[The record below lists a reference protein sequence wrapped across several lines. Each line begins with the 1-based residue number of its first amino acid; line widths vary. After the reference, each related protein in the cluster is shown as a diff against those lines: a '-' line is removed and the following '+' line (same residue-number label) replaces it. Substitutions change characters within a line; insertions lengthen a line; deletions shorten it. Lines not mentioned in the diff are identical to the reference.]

1 MAVRGASG
9 TLPADE
15 NKRRERQLGV
25 SLRRITAYNIRN
37 TKEGTG
43 ERTVRVLAAENI
55 SKRYGERALLSDVT
69 LQINQGDKIGLVGIN
84 GTGKSTLLRLLAGE
98 EAPDAGSVFRQPGQR
113 VAYLPQNPA
122 FAPEDTV
129 LEHVLRYAGRDVQR
143 ESYRAKTILTKLGVT
158 DFGEKVG
165 RLSGGQKKRLAM
177 AAALVQPSEILILD
191 EPTNHLDYEMAEWL
205 EGQLKSYKGS
215 LVMVT
220 HDRYF
225 LDRVCSCIVEIDRGR
240 LYRYQAN
247 YEGFLQLKSEREESA
262 RASERK
268 RQSLLK
274 RELAWLQRGARA
286 RGTKSRER
294 IQRVEALQNQSGPA
308 REETLAME
316 SLETRLGRKTLEAKA
331 VSKAYGA
338 KTLIED
344 FSYIVLPRDRIGIV
358 GKNGSGKSTLVK
370 LLCGLVPPDSGEV
383 VRGETVKIG
392 YFSQESEELD
402 PQKRVIDIVRGIAED
417 VHTKQGVIT
426 ASQMLERFLF
436 PGELQYR
443 RVESLSG
450 GERRRLLLL
459 CVLMGSP
466 NLLFLDEPT
475 NDLDIQ
481 TLQVLEEYLE
491 NFAGAVI
498 AVSHDRYFL
507 DRVTEKGFALM
518 GDGRVQPFL
527 GGYAAYLEAQRQR
540 QAEVRSQSGRPAE
553 RAAPREKSKTKFS
566 YHEQREY
573 DTIEEEI
580 ETLEQAL
587 GGIKAQMAQAG
598 SDYVALQRLTEEQQ
612 ALETKIEQRM
622 DRWAE
627 LEEMARRM
635 RS

>member
-1 MAVRGASG
+1 M
-9 TLPADE
+9 
-15 NKRRERQLGV
+15 
-25 SLRRITAYNIRN
+25 
-37 TKEGTG
+37 
-43 ERTVRVLAAENI
+43 RVLAAENI
-55 SKRYGERALLSDVT
+55 SKSYGERALLSDVT
-69 LQINQGDKIGLVGIN
+69 LQINQGDKIGLIGVN

-98 EAPDAGSVFRQPGQR
+98 EAPDGGSIFCQPGHR
-113 VAYLPQNPA
+113 AAYLPQNPV

-129 LEHVLRYAGRDVQR
+129 LEHVLRGAGRDVQE
-143 ESYRAKTILTKLGVT
+143 ESYRAKAILTKLGVT
-158 DFGEKVG
+158 DFGETVG
-165 RLSGGQKKRLAM
+165 HLSGGQRKRLAM
-177 AAALVQPSEILILD
+177 AAALVRPSEILILD
-191 EPTNHLDYEMAEWL
+191 EPTNHLDYEMVEWL

-225 LDRVCSCIVEIDRGR
+225 LDRVCNCIAEIDHGK

-247 YEGFLQLKSEREESA
+247 YEGFLQLKSEREEYA

-294 IQRVEALQNQSGPA
+294 IQRIEALQNESGPA
-308 REETLAME
+308 QEETLAME
-316 SLETRLGRKTLEAKA
+316 SLKTRLGKKTLEARHIA
-331 VSKAYGA
+331 KAYGDR
-338 KTLIED
+338 KLIED

-383 VRGETVKIG
+383 IRGETVKIG

-402 PQKRVIDIVRGIAED
+402 PKQRVIDVIRDIAED
-417 VHTKQGVIT
+417 IHTKQGVIT

-443 RVESLSG
+443 RVENLSG

-481 TLQVLEEYLE
+481 TLQVLEEYLA

-518 GDGRVQPFL
+518 GDGHVQPFL
-527 GGYAAYLEAQRQR
+527 GGYSAYLEARR
-540 QAEVRSQSGRPAE
+540 QAEAQSQGNRPAKP
-553 RAAPREKSKTKFS
+553 ATPREKTKTKFS

-573 DTIEEEI
+573 DTIEQEI
-580 ETLEQAL
+580 ETLEL
-587 GGIKAQMAQAG
+587 TLDEIKTQMAQAG

-612 ALETKIEQRM
+612 TLETKIEQKM

-627 LEEMARRM
+627 LEEMAQRM

>member
-1 MAVRGASG
+1 M
-9 TLPADE
+9 
-15 NKRRERQLGV
+15 
-25 SLRRITAYNIRN
+25 
-37 TKEGTG
+37 
-43 ERTVRVLAAENI
+43 RVLAAENI
-55 SKRYGERALLSDVT
+55 SKSYGERALLSDVT
-69 LQINQGDKIGLVGIN
+69 LQINQGDKIGLIGVN

-98 EAPDAGSVFRQPGQR
+98 EAPDSGSIFCQPGHR
-113 VAYLPQNPA
+113 AAYLPQNPV

-129 LEHVLRYAGRDVQR
+129 LEHVLRGAGRDVQE
-143 ESYRAKTILTKLGVT
+143 ESYRAKAILTKLGVT
-158 DFGEKVG
+158 DFGETVG
-165 RLSGGQKKRLAM
+165 HLSGGQRKRLAM
-177 AAALVQPSEILILD
+177 AAALVRPSEILILD
-191 EPTNHLDYEMAEWL
+191 EPTNHLDYEMVEWL

-225 LDRVCSCIVEIDRGR
+225 LDRVCNCIAEIDHGK

-247 YEGFLQLKSEREESA
+247 YEGFLQLKSEREEYA

-294 IQRVEALQNQSGPA
+294 IQRIEALQNESGPA
-308 REETLAME
+308 QEETLAME
-316 SLETRLGRKTLEAKA
+316 SLKTRLGKKTLEARHIA
-331 VSKAYGA
+331 KAYGDR
-338 KTLIED
+338 KLIED

-383 VRGETVKIG
+383 IRGETVKIG

-402 PQKRVIDIVRGIAED
+402 PKQRVIDVIRDIAED
-417 VHTKQGVIT
+417 IHTKQGVIT

-443 RVESLSG
+443 RVENLSG

-518 GDGRVQPFL
+518 GDGHVQPFL
-527 GGYAAYLEAQRQR
+527 GGYSAYLEAWR
-540 QAEVRSQSGRPAE
+540 QAEAQSQGNRPAKP
-553 RAAPREKSKTKFS
+553 ATPREKTKTKFS

-573 DTIEEEI
+573 DTIEQEI
-580 ETLEQAL
+580 ETLEL
-587 GGIKAQMAQAG
+587 TLDEIKTQMAQAG

-612 ALETKIEQRM
+612 TLETKIEQKM

-627 LEEMARRM
+627 LEEMAQRM

>member
-1 MAVRGASG
+1 M
-9 TLPADE
+9 
-15 NKRRERQLGV
+15 
-25 SLRRITAYNIRN
+25 
-37 TKEGTG
+37 
-43 ERTVRVLAAENI
+43 RVLAAENI
-55 SKRYGERALLSDVT
+55 SKRYGERALLSEVT
-69 LQINQGDKIGLVGIN
+69 LQINQGDKIGLVGVN

-98 EAPDAGSVFRQPGQR
+98 EAPDGGSVFCQPGQR
-113 VAYLPQNPA
+113 IAYLPQNPA

-129 LEHVLRYAGRDVQR
+129 LEHVLRYAGRDVQE
-143 ESYRAKTILTKLGVT
+143 ESYRAKAILTKLGVT
-158 DFGEKVG
+158 DFGEKTG
-165 RLSGGQKKRLAM
+165 HLSGGQRKRLAM
-177 AAALVQPSEILILD
+177 AAALVRPSEILILD
-191 EPTNHLDYEMAEWL
+191 EPTNHLDYEMVEWL
-205 EGQLKSYKGS
+205 EGWLKSYKGS

-225 LDRVCSCIVEIDRGR
+225 LDRVCNCIAEIDHGK

-294 IQRVEALQNQSGPA
+294 IQRIEALKNQSGPA
-308 REETLAME
+308 CEETLAVE
-316 SLETRLGRKTLEAKA
+316 SLKSRLGRKTLEARHIA
-331 VSKAYGA
+331 KAYGD
-338 KTLIED
+338 KRLIED

-383 VRGETVKIG
+383 IRGETVKIG

-402 PQKRVIDIVRGIAED
+402 PHKRVIDIVRDIAED

-518 GDGRVQPFL
+518 GDGNIRPFL
-527 GGYAAYLEAQRQR
+527 GGYSAYLEARQQDEAQRQG
-540 QAEVRSQSGRPAE
+540 GRPAKP
-553 RAAPREKSKTKFS
+553 APQREKVKTKFS

-573 DTIEEEI
+573 DTMEQEI
-580 ETLEQAL
+580 EALEQTL
-587 GGIKAQMAQAG
+587 DEIKTQMAQAG

-612 ALETKIEQRM
+612 ALEAKIEQKM

>member
-1 MAVRGASG
+1 M
-9 TLPADE
+9 
-15 NKRRERQLGV
+15 
-25 SLRRITAYNIRN
+25 
-37 TKEGTG
+37 
-43 ERTVRVLAAENI
+43 RVLAAENI
-55 SKRYGERALLSDVT
+55 SKSYGERALLSDVT
-69 LQINQGDKIGLVGIN
+69 LQINQGDKIGLIGVN

-98 EAPDAGSVFRQPGQR
+98 EAPDGGGVFHQPGQR
-113 VAYLPQNPA
+113 IAYLPQNPA

-129 LEHVLRYAGRDVQR
+129 LEYVLRGAGRDVQE
-143 ESYRAKTILTKLGVT
+143 ESYRAKAILTKLGVT
-158 DFGEKVG
+158 DFGETVG
-165 RLSGGQKKRLAM
+165 HLSGGQRKRLAM
-177 AAALVQPSEILILD
+177 AATLVQPSEILILD
-191 EPTNHLDYEMAEWL
+191 EPTNHLDYEMVEWL

-225 LDRVCSCIVEIDRGR
+225 LDRVCNCIAEIDHGK

-274 RELAWLQRGARA
+274 RELDWLQRGARA

-294 IQRVEALQNQSGPA
+294 IQRIEALKNQSGPA
-308 REETLAME
+308 CEETLAVE
-316 SLETRLGRKTLEAKA
+316 SLKSRLGRKTLEARHIA
-331 VSKAYGA
+331 KAYGD
-338 KTLIED
+338 KRLIED

-358 GKNGSGKSTLVK
+358 GRNGSGKSTLVK

-383 VRGETVKIG
+383 IRGETVKLG

-402 PQKRVIDIVRGIAED
+402 AKQRVIDVIRDIAED

-443 RVESLSG
+443 RVENLSG
-450 GERRRLLLL
+450 GEKRRLLLL
-459 CVLMGSP
+459 RVLMGSP

-518 GDGRVQPFL
+518 GDGKVRPFL
-527 GGYAAYLEAQRQR
+527 GGYSAYLEAQ
-540 QAEVRSQSGRPAE
+540 QAEAQRTEARPERPA
-553 RAAPREKSKTKFS
+553 PQREKTKTKFS

-573 DTIEEEI
+573 DTIEHEI
-580 ETLEQAL
+580 ETLEQRL
-587 GGIKAQMAQAG
+587 DEIKTQMAQAG

-612 ALETKIEQRM
+612 ALETKIEQKM

-627 LEEMARRM
+627 LEEMAQRM

>member
-1 MAVRGASG
+1 M
-9 TLPADE
+9 
-15 NKRRERQLGV
+15 
-25 SLRRITAYNIRN
+25 
-37 TKEGTG
+37 
-43 ERTVRVLAAENI
+43 RVLAAENI
-55 SKRYGERALLSDVT
+55 SKSYGERALLSDVT
-69 LQINQGDKIGLVGIN
+69 LQINQGDKIGLIGVN

-98 EAPDAGSVFRQPGQR
+98 EAPDGGSIFCQPGHR
-113 VAYLPQNPA
+113 AAYLPQNPV

-129 LEHVLRYAGRDVQR
+129 LEHVLRGAGRDVQE
-143 ESYRAKTILTKLGVT
+143 ESYRAKAILTKLGVT
-158 DFGEKVG
+158 DFGETVG
-165 RLSGGQKKRLAM
+165 HLSGGQRKRLAM
-177 AAALVQPSEILILD
+177 AAALVRPSEILILD
-191 EPTNHLDYEMAEWL
+191 EPTNHLDYERVEWL

-225 LDRVCSCIVEIDRGR
+225 LDRVCNCIAEIDHGK

-247 YEGFLQLKSEREESA
+247 YEGFLQLKSEREEYA

-294 IQRVEALQNQSGPA
+294 IQRIEALQNESGPA
-308 REETLAME
+308 QEETLAME
-316 SLETRLGRKTLEAKA
+316 SLKTRLGKKTLEARHIA
-331 VSKAYGA
+331 KAYGDR
-338 KTLIED
+338 KLIED

-383 VRGETVKIG
+383 IRGETVKIG

-402 PQKRVIDIVRGIAED
+402 PKQRVIDVIRDIAED
-417 VHTKQGVIT
+417 IHTKQGVIT

-443 RVESLSG
+443 RVENLSG

-518 GDGRVQPFL
+518 GDGHVQPFL
-527 GGYAAYLEAQRQR
+527 GGYSAYLEARR
-540 QAEVRSQSGRPAE
+540 QAEAQSQGNRPAKP
-553 RAAPREKSKTKFS
+553 ATPREKTKTKFS

-573 DTIEEEI
+573 DTIEQEI
-580 ETLEQAL
+580 ETLEL
-587 GGIKAQMAQAG
+587 TLDEIKTQMAQAG

-612 ALETKIEQRM
+612 TLETKIEQKM

-627 LEEMARRM
+627 LEEMAQRM

>member
-1 MAVRGASG
+1 M
-9 TLPADE
+9 
-15 NKRRERQLGV
+15 
-25 SLRRITAYNIRN
+25 
-37 TKEGTG
+37 
-43 ERTVRVLAAENI
+43 RVLAAENI
-55 SKRYGERALLSDVT
+55 SKSYGERALLSDVT
-69 LQINQGDKIGLVGIN
+69 LQINQGDKIGLIGDN

-98 EAPDAGSVFRQPGQR
+98 EAPDSGSIFCQPGHR
-113 VAYLPQNPA
+113 VAYLPQNPV

-129 LEHVLRYAGRDVQR
+129 LEHVLRGAGRDVQE
-143 ESYRAKTILTKLGVT
+143 ESYRAKAILTKLGVT
-158 DFGEKVG
+158 DFGETVG
-165 RLSGGQKKRLAM
+165 HLSGGQRKRLAM
-177 AAALVQPSEILILD
+177 AAALVRPSEILILD
-191 EPTNHLDYEMAEWL
+191 EPTNHLDYEMVEWL

-225 LDRVCSCIVEIDRGR
+225 LDRVCNCIAEIDHGK

-247 YEGFLQLKSEREESA
+247 YEGFLQLKSEREEYA

-294 IQRVEALQNQSGPA
+294 IQRIEALQNESGPA
-308 REETLAME
+308 QEETLAME
-316 SLETRLGRKTLEAKA
+316 SLKTRLGKKTLEARHIA
-331 VSKAYGA
+331 KAYGDR
-338 KTLIED
+338 KLIED

-383 VRGETVKIG
+383 IRGETVKIG

-402 PQKRVIDIVRGIAED
+402 PKQRVIDVIRDIAED
-417 VHTKQGVIT
+417 IHTKQGVIT

-443 RVESLSG
+443 RVENLSG

-518 GDGRVQPFL
+518 GDGHVQPFL
-527 GGYAAYLEAQRQR
+527 GGYSAYLEARR
-540 QAEVRSQSGRPAE
+540 QAEAQSQGNRPAKP
-553 RAAPREKSKTKFS
+553 ATPREKTKTKFS

-573 DTIEEEI
+573 DTIEQEI
-580 ETLEQAL
+580 ETLEL
-587 GGIKAQMAQAG
+587 TLDEIKTQMAQAG

-612 ALETKIEQRM
+612 TLETKIEQKM

-627 LEEMARRM
+627 LEEMAQRM

>member
-1 MAVRGASG
+1 M
-9 TLPADE
+9 
-15 NKRRERQLGV
+15 
-25 SLRRITAYNIRN
+25 
-37 TKEGTG
+37 
-43 ERTVRVLAAENI
+43 RVLAAENI
-55 SKRYGERALLSDVT
+55 SKSYGERALLSDVT
-69 LQINQGDKIGLVGIN
+69 LQINQGDKIGLIGVN

-98 EAPDAGSVFRQPGQR
+98 EAPDSGSIFCQPGHR
-113 VAYLPQNPA
+113 VAYLPQNPV

-129 LEHVLRYAGRDVQR
+129 LEHVLRGAGRDVQE
-143 ESYRAKTILTKLGVT
+143 ESYRAKVILTKLGVT
-158 DFGEKVG
+158 DFGETVG
-165 RLSGGQKKRLAM
+165 HLSGGQRKRLAM
-177 AAALVQPSEILILD
+177 AAALVRPSEILILD
-191 EPTNHLDYEMAEWL
+191 EPTNHLDYEMVEWL

-225 LDRVCSCIVEIDRGR
+225 LDRVCNCIAEIDHGK

-247 YEGFLQLKSEREESA
+247 YEGFLQLKSEREEYA

-294 IQRVEALQNQSGPA
+294 IQRIEALQNESGPA
-308 REETLAME
+308 QEETLAME
-316 SLETRLGRKTLEAKA
+316 SLKTRLGKKTLEARHIA
-331 VSKAYGA
+331 KAYGDR
-338 KTLIED
+338 KLIED

-383 VRGETVKIG
+383 IRGETVKIG

-402 PQKRVIDIVRGIAED
+402 PKQRVIDVIRDIAED
-417 VHTKQGVIT
+417 IHTKQGVIT

-443 RVESLSG
+443 RVENLSG

-518 GDGRVQPFL
+518 GDGHVQPFL
-527 GGYAAYLEAQRQR
+527 GGYSAYLEARR
-540 QAEVRSQSGRPAE
+540 QAEAQSQGNRPAKP
-553 RAAPREKSKTKFS
+553 ATPREKTKTKFS

-573 DTIEEEI
+573 DTIEQEI
-580 ETLEQAL
+580 ETLEL
-587 GGIKAQMAQAG
+587 TLDEIKTQMAQAG

-612 ALETKIEQRM
+612 TLETKIEQKM

-627 LEEMARRM
+627 LEEMAQRM

>member
-1 MAVRGASG
+1 M
-9 TLPADE
+9 
-15 NKRRERQLGV
+15 
-25 SLRRITAYNIRN
+25 
-37 TKEGTG
+37 
-43 ERTVRVLAAENI
+43 RVLAAENI
-55 SKRYGERALLSDVT
+55 SKSYGERALLSDVT
-69 LQINQGDKIGLVGIN
+69 LQINQGDKIGLIGVN

-98 EAPDAGSVFRQPGQR
+98 EAPDGGSIFCQPGHR
-113 VAYLPQNPA
+113 AAYLPQNPV

-129 LEHVLRYAGRDVQR
+129 LEHVLRGAGRDVQE
-143 ESYRAKTILTKLGVT
+143 ESYRAKVILTKLGVT
-158 DFGEKVG
+158 DFGETVG
-165 RLSGGQKKRLAM
+165 HLSGGQRKRLAM
-177 AAALVQPSEILILD
+177 AAALVRPSEILILD
-191 EPTNHLDYEMAEWL
+191 EPTNHLDYEMVEWL

-225 LDRVCSCIVEIDRGR
+225 LDRVCNCIAEIDHGK

-247 YEGFLQLKSEREESA
+247 YEGFLQLKSEREEYA

-294 IQRVEALQNQSGPA
+294 IQRIEALQNESGPA
-308 REETLAME
+308 QEETLAME
-316 SLETRLGRKTLEAKA
+316 SLKTRLGKKTLEARHIA
-331 VSKAYGA
+331 KAYGDR
-338 KTLIED
+338 KLIED

-383 VRGETVKIG
+383 IRGETVKIG

-402 PQKRVIDIVRGIAED
+402 PKQRVIDVIRDIAED
-417 VHTKQGVIT
+417 IHTKQGVIT

-443 RVESLSG
+443 RVENLSG

-518 GDGRVQPFL
+518 GDGHVQPFL
-527 GGYAAYLEAQRQR
+527 GGYSAYLEARR
-540 QAEVRSQSGRPAE
+540 QAEAQSQGNRPAKP
-553 RAAPREKSKTKFS
+553 ATPREKTKTKFS

-573 DTIEEEI
+573 DTIEQEI
-580 ETLEQAL
+580 ETLEQTL
-587 GGIKAQMAQAG
+587 DEIKTQMAQAG

-612 ALETKIEQRM
+612 TLETKIEQKM

-627 LEEMARRM
+627 LEEMAQRM

>member
-1 MAVRGASG
+1 M
-9 TLPADE
+9 
-15 NKRRERQLGV
+15 
-25 SLRRITAYNIRN
+25 
-37 TKEGTG
+37 
-43 ERTVRVLAAENI
+43 RVLAAENI
-55 SKRYGERALLSDVT
+55 SKSYGERALLSDVT
-69 LQINQGDKIGLVGIN
+69 LQINQGDKIGLIGVN

-98 EAPDAGSVFRQPGQR
+98 EAPDGGSIFCQPGHR
-113 VAYLPQNPA
+113 VAYLPQNPV

-129 LEHVLRYAGRDVQR
+129 LEHVLRGAGRDVQE
-143 ESYRAKTILTKLGVT
+143 ESYRAKAILTKLGVT
-158 DFGEKVG
+158 DFGETVG
-165 RLSGGQKKRLAM
+165 HLSGGQRKRLAM
-177 AAALVQPSEILILD
+177 AAALVRPSEILILD
-191 EPTNHLDYEMAEWL
+191 EPTNHLDYEMVEWL

-225 LDRVCSCIVEIDRGR
+225 LDRVCNCIAEIDHGK

-247 YEGFLQLKSEREESA
+247 YEGFLQLKSEREEYA

-294 IQRVEALQNQSGPA
+294 IQRIEALQNESGPA
-308 REETLAME
+308 QEETLAME
-316 SLETRLGRKTLEAKA
+316 SLKTRLGKKTLEARHIA
-331 VSKAYGA
+331 KAYGDR
-338 KTLIED
+338 KLIED

-383 VRGETVKIG
+383 IRGETVKIG

-402 PQKRVIDIVRGIAED
+402 PKQRVIDVIRDIAED
-417 VHTKQGVIT
+417 IHTKQGVIT

-443 RVESLSG
+443 RVENLSG

-518 GDGRVQPFL
+518 GDGHVQPFL
-527 GGYAAYLEAQRQR
+527 GGYSAYLEARR
-540 QAEVRSQSGRPAE
+540 QAEAQSQGNRPAKP
-553 RAAPREKSKTKFS
+553 ATPREKTKTKFS

-573 DTIEEEI
+573 DTIEQEI
-580 ETLEQAL
+580 ETLEL
-587 GGIKAQMAQAG
+587 TLDEIKTQMAQAG

-612 ALETKIEQRM
+612 TLETKIEQKM

-627 LEEMARRM
+627 LEEMAQRM

>member
-1 MAVRGASG
+1 M
-9 TLPADE
+9 
-15 NKRRERQLGV
+15 
-25 SLRRITAYNIRN
+25 
-37 TKEGTG
+37 
-43 ERTVRVLAAENI
+43 RVLAAENI
-55 SKRYGERALLSDVT
+55 SKSYGERALLSDVT
-69 LQINQGDKIGLVGIN
+69 LQINQGDKIGLIGVN

-98 EAPDAGSVFRQPGQR
+98 EAPDGGSIFCQPGHR
-113 VAYLPQNPA
+113 AAYLPQNPV

-129 LEHVLRYAGRDVQR
+129 LEHVLRGAGRDVQE
-143 ESYRAKTILTKLGVT
+143 ESYRAKAILTKLGVT
-158 DFGEKVG
+158 DFGETVG
-165 RLSGGQKKRLAM
+165 HLSGGQRKRLAM
-177 AAALVQPSEILILD
+177 AAALVRPSEILILD
-191 EPTNHLDYEMAEWL
+191 EPTNHLDYEMVEWL

-225 LDRVCSCIVEIDRGR
+225 LDRVCNCIAEIDHGK

-247 YEGFLQLKSEREESA
+247 YEGFLQLKSEREEYA

-294 IQRVEALQNQSGPA
+294 IQRIEALQNESGPA
-308 REETLAME
+308 QEETLAME
-316 SLETRLGRKTLEAKA
+316 SLKTRLGKKTLEARHIA
-331 VSKAYGA
+331 KAYGDR
-338 KTLIED
+338 KLIED

-383 VRGETVKIG
+383 IRGETVKIG

-402 PQKRVIDIVRGIAED
+402 PKQRVIDVIRDIAED
-417 VHTKQGVIT
+417 IHTKQGVIT

-443 RVESLSG
+443 RVENLSG

-481 TLQVLEEYLE
+481 TLQVVEEYLE

-518 GDGRVQPFL
+518 GDGHVQPFL
-527 GGYAAYLEAQRQR
+527 GGYSAYLEARR
-540 QAEVRSQSGRPAE
+540 QAEAQSQGNRPAKP
-553 RAAPREKSKTKFS
+553 ATPREKTKTKFS

-573 DTIEEEI
+573 DTIEQEI
-580 ETLEQAL
+580 ETLEL
-587 GGIKAQMAQAG
+587 TLDEIKTQMAQAG

-612 ALETKIEQRM
+612 TLETKIEQKM

-627 LEEMARRM
+627 LEEMAQRM

>member
-1 MAVRGASG
+1 M
-9 TLPADE
+9 
-15 NKRRERQLGV
+15 
-25 SLRRITAYNIRN
+25 
-37 TKEGTG
+37 
-43 ERTVRVLAAENI
+43 RVLAAENI
-55 SKRYGERALLSDVT
+55 SKSYGERALLSDVT
-69 LQINQGDKIGLVGIN
+69 LQINQGDKIGLIGVN

-98 EAPDAGSVFRQPGQR
+98 EAPDSGSIFCQPGHR
-113 VAYLPQNPA
+113 VAYLPQNPV

-129 LEHVLRYAGRDVQR
+129 LEHVLRGAGRDVQE
-143 ESYRAKTILTKLGVT
+143 ESYRAKAILTKLGVT
-158 DFGEKVG
+158 DFGETVG
-165 RLSGGQKKRLAM
+165 HLSGGQRKRLAM
-177 AAALVQPSEILILD
+177 AAALVRPSEILILD
-191 EPTNHLDYEMAEWL
+191 EPTNHLDYEMVEWL

-225 LDRVCSCIVEIDRGR
+225 LDRVCNCIAEIDHGK

-247 YEGFLQLKSEREESA
+247 YEGFLQLKSEREEYA

-294 IQRVEALQNQSGPA
+294 IQRIEALQNESGPA
-308 REETLAME
+308 QEETLAME
-316 SLETRLGRKTLEAKA
+316 SLKTRLGKKTLEARHIA
-331 VSKAYGA
+331 KAYGDR
-338 KTLIED
+338 KLIED

-383 VRGETVKIG
+383 IRGETVKIG

-402 PQKRVIDIVRGIAED
+402 PKQRVIDVIRDIAED
-417 VHTKQGVIT
+417 IHTKQGVIT

-443 RVESLSG
+443 RVENLSG

-518 GDGRVQPFL
+518 GDGHVQPFL
-527 GGYAAYLEAQRQR
+527 GGYSAYLEARR
-540 QAEVRSQSGRPAE
+540 QAEAQSQGNRPAKP
-553 RAAPREKSKTKFS
+553 ATPREKTKTKFS

-573 DTIEEEI
+573 DTIEQEI
-580 ETLEQAL
+580 ETLEL
-587 GGIKAQMAQAG
+587 TLDEIKTQMAQAG

-612 ALETKIEQRM
+612 TLETKIEQKM

-627 LEEMARRM
+627 LEEMAQRM
-635 RS
+635 LS

>member
-1 MAVRGASG
+1 M
-9 TLPADE
+9 
-15 NKRRERQLGV
+15 
-25 SLRRITAYNIRN
+25 
-37 TKEGTG
+37 
-43 ERTVRVLAAENI
+43 RVLAAENI
-55 SKRYGERALLSDVT
+55 SKSYGERALLSDVT
-69 LQINQGDKIGLVGIN
+69 LQINQGDKIGLIGVN

-98 EAPDAGSVFRQPGQR
+98 EAPDSGSIFCQPGHR
-113 VAYLPQNPA
+113 VAYLPQNPV

-129 LEHVLRYAGRDVQR
+129 LEHVLRGAGRDVQE
-143 ESYRAKTILTKLGVT
+143 ESYRAKAILTKLGVT
-158 DFGEKVG
+158 DFGETVG
-165 RLSGGQKKRLAM
+165 HLSGGQRKRLAM
-177 AAALVQPSEILILD
+177 AAALVRPSEILILD
-191 EPTNHLDYEMAEWL
+191 EPTNHLDYEMVEWL

-225 LDRVCSCIVEIDRGR
+225 LDRVCNCIAEIDHGK

-247 YEGFLQLKSEREESA
+247 YEGFLQLKSEREEYA

-294 IQRVEALQNQSGPA
+294 IQRIEALQNESGPA
-308 REETLAME
+308 QEETLAME
-316 SLETRLGRKTLEAKA
+316 SLKTRLGKKTLEARHIA
-331 VSKAYGA
+331 KAYGDR
-338 KTLIED
+338 KLIED

-383 VRGETVKIG
+383 IRGETVKIG

-402 PQKRVIDIVRGIAED
+402 PKQRVIDVIRDIAED
-417 VHTKQGVIT
+417 IHTKQGVIT

-443 RVESLSG
+443 RVENLSG

-518 GDGRVQPFL
+518 GDGHVQPFL
-527 GGYAAYLEAQRQR
+527 GGYSAYLEARR
-540 QAEVRSQSGRPAE
+540 QAEAQSQGNRPAKP
-553 RAAPREKSKTKFS
+553 ATPREKTKTKFS

-573 DTIEEEI
+573 DTIEQEI
-580 ETLEQAL
+580 ETLEL
-587 GGIKAQMAQAG
+587 TLDEIKTQMAQAG

-612 ALETKIEQRM
+612 TLETKIEQKM

-627 LEEMARRM
+627 LEEMAQRM

>member
-1 MAVRGASG
+1 M
-9 TLPADE
+9 
-15 NKRRERQLGV
+15 
-25 SLRRITAYNIRN
+25 
-37 TKEGTG
+37 
-43 ERTVRVLAAENI
+43 RVLAAENI
-55 SKRYGERALLSDVT
+55 SKSYGERALLSDVT
-69 LQINQGDKIGLVGIN
+69 LQINQGDKIGLIGVN

-98 EAPDAGSVFRQPGQR
+98 EAPDGGSIFCQPGHR
-113 VAYLPQNPA
+113 AAYLPQNPV

-129 LEHVLRYAGRDVQR
+129 LEHVLRGAGRDVQE
-143 ESYRAKTILTKLGVT
+143 ESYRAKAILTKLGVT
-158 DFGEKVG
+158 DFGETVG
-165 RLSGGQKKRLAM
+165 HLSGGQRKRLAM
-177 AAALVQPSEILILD
+177 AAALVRPSEILILD
-191 EPTNHLDYEMAEWL
+191 EPTNHLDYEMVEWL

-225 LDRVCSCIVEIDRGR
+225 LDRVCNCIAEIDHGK

-247 YEGFLQLKSEREESA
+247 YEGFLQLKSEREEYA

-294 IQRVEALQNQSGPA
+294 ILRIEALQNESGPA
-308 REETLAME
+308 QEETLAME
-316 SLETRLGRKTLEAKA
+316 SLKTRLGKKTLEARHIA
-331 VSKAYGA
+331 KAYGDR
-338 KTLIED
+338 KLIED

-383 VRGETVKIG
+383 IRGETVKIG

-402 PQKRVIDIVRGIAED
+402 PKQRVIDVIRDIAED
-417 VHTKQGVIT
+417 IHTKQGVIT

-443 RVESLSG
+443 RVENLSG

-518 GDGRVQPFL
+518 GDGHVQPFL
-527 GGYAAYLEAQRQR
+527 GGYSAYLEARR
-540 QAEVRSQSGRPAE
+540 QAEAQSQGNRPAKP
-553 RAAPREKSKTKFS
+553 ATPREKTKTKFS

-573 DTIEEEI
+573 DTIEQEI
-580 ETLEQAL
+580 ETLEL
-587 GGIKAQMAQAG
+587 TLDEIKTQMAQAG

-612 ALETKIEQRM
+612 TLETKIEQKM

-627 LEEMARRM
+627 LEEMAQRM

>member
-1 MAVRGASG
+1 M
-9 TLPADE
+9 
-15 NKRRERQLGV
+15 
-25 SLRRITAYNIRN
+25 
-37 TKEGTG
+37 
-43 ERTVRVLAAENI
+43 RVLAAENI
-55 SKRYGERALLSDVT
+55 SKSYGERALLSDVT
-69 LQINQGDKIGLVGIN
+69 LQINQGDKIGLIGVN

-98 EAPDAGSVFRQPGQR
+98 EAPDGGSIFCQPGHR
-113 VAYLPQNPA
+113 VAYLPQNPV

-129 LEHVLRYAGRDVQR
+129 LEHVLRGAGRDVQE
-143 ESYRAKTILTKLGVT
+143 ESYRAKAILTKLGVT
-158 DFGEKVG
+158 DFGETVG
-165 RLSGGQKKRLAM
+165 HLSGGQRKRLAM
-177 AAALVQPSEILILD
+177 AAALVRPSEILILD
-191 EPTNHLDYEMAEWL
+191 EPTNHLDYEMVEWL

-225 LDRVCSCIVEIDRGR
+225 LDRVCNCIAEIDHGK

-247 YEGFLQLKSEREESA
+247 YEGFLQLKSEREEYA

-294 IQRVEALQNQSGPA
+294 IQRIEALQNESGPA
-308 REETLAME
+308 QEETLAME
-316 SLETRLGRKTLEAKA
+316 SLKTRLGKKTLEARHIA
-331 VSKAYGA
+331 KAYGDR
-338 KTLIED
+338 KLIED

-383 VRGETVKIG
+383 IRGETVKIG

-402 PQKRVIDIVRGIAED
+402 PKQRVIDVIRDIAED
-417 VHTKQGVIT
+417 IHTKQGVIT

-443 RVESLSG
+443 RVENLSG

-518 GDGRVQPFL
+518 GDGHVQPFL
-527 GGYAAYLEAQRQR
+527 GGYSAYLEARR
-540 QAEVRSQSGRPAE
+540 QAEAQSQGNRPAKP
-553 RAAPREKSKTKFS
+553 ATPREKTKTKFS

-573 DTIEEEI
+573 DTIEQEI
-580 ETLEQAL
+580 ETLEL
-587 GGIKAQMAQAG
+587 TLDEIKTQMAQAG

-612 ALETKIEQRM
+612 TLETKIEQKM

-627 LEEMARRM
+627 LEEMAQRM
-635 RS
+635 RT

>member
-1 MAVRGASG
+1 M
-9 TLPADE
+9 
-15 NKRRERQLGV
+15 
-25 SLRRITAYNIRN
+25 
-37 TKEGTG
+37 
-43 ERTVRVLAAENI
+43 RVLAAENI
-55 SKRYGERALLSDVT
+55 SKSYGERALLSDVT
-69 LQINQGDKIGLVGIN
+69 LQINQGDKIGLIGVN

-98 EAPDAGSVFRQPGQR
+98 EAPDSGSIFCQPGHR
-113 VAYLPQNPA
+113 VAYLPQNPV

-129 LEHVLRYAGRDVQR
+129 LEHVLRGAGRDVQE
-143 ESYRAKTILTKLGVT
+143 ESYRAKAILTKLGVT
-158 DFGEKVG
+158 DFGETVG
-165 RLSGGQKKRLAM
+165 HLSGGQRKRLAM
-177 AAALVQPSEILILD
+177 AAALVRPSEILILD
-191 EPTNHLDYEMAEWL
+191 EPTNHLDYEMVEWL

-225 LDRVCSCIVEIDRGR
+225 LDRVCNCIAEIDHGK

-247 YEGFLQLKSEREESA
+247 YEGFLQLKSEREEYA

-294 IQRVEALQNQSGPA
+294 IQRIEALQNESGPA
-308 REETLAME
+308 QEETLAME
-316 SLETRLGRKTLEAKA
+316 SLKNRLGKKTLEARHIA
-331 VSKAYGA
+331 KAYGDR
-338 KTLIED
+338 KLIED

-383 VRGETVKIG
+383 IRGETVKIG

-402 PQKRVIDIVRGIAED
+402 PEQRVIDVIRDIAED
-417 VHTKQGVIT
+417 IHTKQGVIT

-443 RVESLSG
+443 RVENLSG

-518 GDGRVQPFL
+518 GDGHVQPFL
-527 GGYAAYLEAQRQR
+527 GGYSAYLEARR
-540 QAEVRSQSGRPAE
+540 QAEAQSQGNRPAKP
-553 RAAPREKSKTKFS
+553 ATPREKTKTKFS

-573 DTIEEEI
+573 DTIEQEI
-580 ETLEQAL
+580 ETLEL
-587 GGIKAQMAQAG
+587 TLDEIKTQMAQAG

-612 ALETKIEQRM
+612 TLETKIEQKM

-627 LEEMARRM
+627 LEEMAQRM

>member
-1 MAVRGASG
+1 M
-9 TLPADE
+9 
-15 NKRRERQLGV
+15 
-25 SLRRITAYNIRN
+25 
-37 TKEGTG
+37 
-43 ERTVRVLAAENI
+43 RVLAAENI
-55 SKRYGERALLSDVT
+55 SKSYGERALLSDVT
-69 LQINQGDKIGLVGIN
+69 LQINQGDKIGLIGVN

-98 EAPDAGSVFRQPGQR
+98 EAPDSGSIFCQPGHR
-113 VAYLPQNPA
+113 AAYLPQNPV

-129 LEHVLRYAGRDVQR
+129 LEHVLRGAGRDVQE
-143 ESYRAKTILTKLGVT
+143 ESYRAKAILTKLGVT
-158 DFGEKVG
+158 DFGETVG
-165 RLSGGQKKRLAM
+165 HLSGGQRKRLAM
-177 AAALVQPSEILILD
+177 AAALVRPSEILILD
-191 EPTNHLDYEMAEWL
+191 EPTNHLDYEMVEWL

-225 LDRVCSCIVEIDRGR
+225 LDRVCNCIAEIDHGK

-247 YEGFLQLKSEREESA
+247 YEGFLQLKSEREEYA

-294 IQRVEALQNQSGPA
+294 IQRIEALQNESGPA
-308 REETLAME
+308 QEETLAME
-316 SLETRLGRKTLEAKA
+316 SLKTRLGKKTLEARHIA
-331 VSKAYGA
+331 KAYGDR
-338 KTLIED
+338 KLIED

-383 VRGETVKIG
+383 IRGETVKIG

-402 PQKRVIDIVRGIAED
+402 PEQRVIDVIRDIAED
-417 VHTKQGVIT
+417 IHTKQGVIT

-443 RVESLSG
+443 RVENLSG

-518 GDGRVQPFL
+518 GDGHVQPFL
-527 GGYAAYLEAQRQR
+527 GGYSAYLEARR
-540 QAEVRSQSGRPAE
+540 QAEAQSQGNRPAKP
-553 RAAPREKSKTKFS
+553 ATPREKTKTKFS

-573 DTIEEEI
+573 DTIEQEI
-580 ETLEQAL
+580 ETLEL
-587 GGIKAQMAQAG
+587 TLDEIKTQMAQAG

-612 ALETKIEQRM
+612 TLETKIEQKM

-627 LEEMARRM
+627 LEEMAQRM

>member
-1 MAVRGASG
+1 M
-9 TLPADE
+9 
-15 NKRRERQLGV
+15 
-25 SLRRITAYNIRN
+25 
-37 TKEGTG
+37 
-43 ERTVRVLAAENI
+43 RVLAAENI
-55 SKRYGERALLSDVT
+55 SKSYGERALLSDVT
-69 LQINQGDKIGLVGIN
+69 LQINQGDKIGLIGVN

-98 EAPDAGSVFRQPGQR
+98 EAPDGGSIFCQPGHR
-113 VAYLPQNPA
+113 AAYLPQNPV

-129 LEHVLRYAGRDVQR
+129 LEHVLRGAGRDVQE
-143 ESYRAKTILTKLGVT
+143 ESYRAKAILTKLGVT
-158 DFGEKVG
+158 DFGETVG
-165 RLSGGQKKRLAM
+165 HLSGGQRKRLAM
-177 AAALVQPSEILILD
+177 AAALVRPSEILILD
-191 EPTNHLDYEMAEWL
+191 EPTNHLDYEMVEWL

-225 LDRVCSCIVEIDRGR
+225 LDRVCNCIAEIDHGK

-247 YEGFLQLKSEREESA
+247 YEGFLQLKSEREEYA

-294 IQRVEALQNQSGPA
+294 IQRIEALQNESGPA
-308 REETLAME
+308 QEETLAME
-316 SLETRLGRKTLEAKA
+316 SLKTRLGKKTLEARHIA
-331 VSKAYGA
+331 KAYGDR
-338 KTLIED
+338 KLIED

-383 VRGETVKIG
+383 IRGETVKIG

-402 PQKRVIDIVRGIAED
+402 PKQRVIDVIRDIAED
-417 VHTKQGVIT
+417 IHTKQGIIT

-443 RVESLSG
+443 RVENLSG

-518 GDGRVQPFL
+518 GDGHVQPFL
-527 GGYAAYLEAQRQR
+527 GGYSAYLEARR
-540 QAEVRSQSGRPAE
+540 QAEAQSQGSRPAKP
-553 RAAPREKSKTKFS
+553 ATPREKTKTKFS

-573 DTIEEEI
+573 DTIEQEI
-580 ETLEQAL
+580 ETLEL
-587 GGIKAQMAQAG
+587 TLDEIKTQMAQAG

-612 ALETKIEQRM
+612 TLETKIEQKM

-627 LEEMARRM
+627 LEEMAQRM

>member
-1 MAVRGASG
+1 M
-9 TLPADE
+9 
-15 NKRRERQLGV
+15 
-25 SLRRITAYNIRN
+25 
-37 TKEGTG
+37 
-43 ERTVRVLAAENI
+43 RVLAAENI
-55 SKRYGERALLSDVT
+55 SKSYGERALLSDVT
-69 LQINQGDKIGLVGIN
+69 LQINQGDKIGLIGVN

-98 EAPDAGSVFRQPGQR
+98 EAPDSGSIFCQPGHR
-113 VAYLPQNPA
+113 VAYLPQNPV

-129 LEHVLRYAGRDVQR
+129 LEHVLRGAGRDVQE
-143 ESYRAKTILTKLGVT
+143 ESYRAKAILTKLGVT
-158 DFGEKVG
+158 DFGETVG
-165 RLSGGQKKRLAM
+165 HLSGGQRKRLAM
-177 AAALVQPSEILILD
+177 AAALVRPSEILILD
-191 EPTNHLDYEMAEWL
+191 EPTNHLDYEMVEWL

-225 LDRVCSCIVEIDRGR
+225 LDRVCNCIAEIDHGK

-247 YEGFLQLKSEREESA
+247 YEGFLQLKSEREEYA

-294 IQRVEALQNQSGPA
+294 IQRIEALQNESGPA
-308 REETLAME
+308 QEETLAME
-316 SLETRLGRKTLEAKA
+316 SLKTRLGKKTLEARHIA
-331 VSKAYGA
+331 KAYGDR
-338 KTLIED
+338 KLIED

-383 VRGETVKIG
+383 IRGETVKIG

-402 PQKRVIDIVRGIAED
+402 PEQRVIDVIRDIAED
-417 VHTKQGVIT
+417 IHTKQGVIT

-443 RVESLSG
+443 RVENLSG

-518 GDGRVQPFL
+518 GDGHVQPFL
-527 GGYAAYLEAQRQR
+527 GGYSAYLEARR
-540 QAEVRSQSGRPAE
+540 QAEAQSQGNRPAKP
-553 RAAPREKSKTKFS
+553 ATPREKTKTKFS

-573 DTIEEEI
+573 DTIEQEI
-580 ETLEQAL
+580 ETLEL
-587 GGIKAQMAQAG
+587 TLDEIKTQMAQAG

-612 ALETKIEQRM
+612 TLETKIEQKM

-627 LEEMARRM
+627 LEEMAQRM

>member
-1 MAVRGASG
+1 M
-9 TLPADE
+9 
-15 NKRRERQLGV
+15 
-25 SLRRITAYNIRN
+25 
-37 TKEGTG
+37 
-43 ERTVRVLAAENI
+43 RVLAAENI
-55 SKRYGERALLSDVT
+55 SKSYGERALLSDVT
-69 LQINQGDKIGLVGIN
+69 LQINQGDKIGLIGVN

-98 EAPDAGSVFRQPGQR
+98 EAPDSGSIFCQPGHR
-113 VAYLPQNPA
+113 VAYLPQNPV

-129 LEHVLRYAGRDVQR
+129 LEHVLRGAGRDVQE
-143 ESYRAKTILTKLGVT
+143 ESYRAKAILTKLGVT
-158 DFGEKVG
+158 DFGETVG
-165 RLSGGQKKRLAM
+165 HLSGGQRKRLAM
-177 AAALVQPSEILILD
+177 AAALVRPSEILILD
-191 EPTNHLDYEMAEWL
+191 EPTNHLDYEMVEWL

-225 LDRVCSCIVEIDRGR
+225 LDRVCNCIAEIDHGK

-247 YEGFLQLKSEREESA
+247 YEGFLQLKSEREEYA

-294 IQRVEALQNQSGPA
+294 IQRIEALQNESGPA
-308 REETLAME
+308 QEETLAME
-316 SLETRLGRKTLEAKA
+316 SLKTRLGKKTLEARHIA
-331 VSKAYGA
+331 KAYGDR
-338 KTLIED
+338 KLIED

-383 VRGETVKIG
+383 IRGETVKIG

-402 PQKRVIDIVRGIAED
+402 PKQRVIDVIRDIAED
-417 VHTKQGVIT
+417 IHTKQGVIT

-443 RVESLSG
+443 RVENLSG

-507 DRVTEKGFALM
+507 DRVTEKGCALM
-518 GDGRVQPFL
+518 GDGHVQPFL
-527 GGYAAYLEAQRQR
+527 GGYSAYLEARR
-540 QAEVRSQSGRPAE
+540 QAEAQSQGNRPAKP
-553 RAAPREKSKTKFS
+553 ATPREKTKTKFS

-573 DTIEEEI
+573 DTIEQEI
-580 ETLEQAL
+580 ETLEL
-587 GGIKAQMAQAG
+587 TLDEIKTQMAQAG

-612 ALETKIEQRM
+612 TLETKIEQKM

-627 LEEMARRM
+627 LEEMAQRM

>member
-1 MAVRGASG
+1 M
-9 TLPADE
+9 
-15 NKRRERQLGV
+15 
-25 SLRRITAYNIRN
+25 
-37 TKEGTG
+37 
-43 ERTVRVLAAENI
+43 RVLAAENI
-55 SKRYGERALLSDVT
+55 SKSYGERALLSDVT
-69 LQINQGDKIGLVGIN
+69 LQINQGDKIGLIGVN

-98 EAPDAGSVFRQPGQR
+98 EAPDGGSIFCQPGHR
-113 VAYLPQNPA
+113 AAYLPQNPV

-129 LEHVLRYAGRDVQR
+129 LEHVLRGAGRDVQE
-143 ESYRAKTILTKLGVT
+143 ESYRAKAILTKLGVT
-158 DFGEKVG
+158 DFGETVG
-165 RLSGGQKKRLAM
+165 HLSGGQRKRLAM
-177 AAALVQPSEILILD
+177 AAALVRPSEILILD
-191 EPTNHLDYEMAEWL
+191 EPTNHLDYEMVEWL

-225 LDRVCSCIVEIDRGR
+225 LDRVCNCIAEIDHGK

-247 YEGFLQLKSEREESA
+247 YEGFLQLKSEREEYA

-294 IQRVEALQNQSGPA
+294 IQRIEALQNESGPA
-308 REETLAME
+308 QEETLAME
-316 SLETRLGRKTLEAKA
+316 SLKTRLGKKTLEARHIA
-331 VSKAYGA
+331 KAYGDR
-338 KTLIED
+338 KLIED

-370 LLCGLVPPDSGEV
+370 LLCGFVPPDSGEV
-383 VRGETVKIG
+383 IRGETVKIG

-402 PQKRVIDIVRGIAED
+402 PEQRVIDVIRDIAED
-417 VHTKQGVIT
+417 IHTKQGVIT

-443 RVESLSG
+443 RVENLSG

-518 GDGRVQPFL
+518 GDGHVQPFL
-527 GGYAAYLEAQRQR
+527 GGYSAYLEARR
-540 QAEVRSQSGRPAE
+540 QAEAQSQGNRPAKP
-553 RAAPREKSKTKFS
+553 ATPREKTKTKFS

-573 DTIEEEI
+573 DTIEQEI
-580 ETLEQAL
+580 ETLEL
-587 GGIKAQMAQAG
+587 TLDEIKTQMAQAG

-612 ALETKIEQRM
+612 TLETKIEQKM

-627 LEEMARRM
+627 LEEMAQRM

>member
-1 MAVRGASG
+1 M
-9 TLPADE
+9 
-15 NKRRERQLGV
+15 
-25 SLRRITAYNIRN
+25 
-37 TKEGTG
+37 
-43 ERTVRVLAAENI
+43 RVLAAENI
-55 SKRYGERALLSDVT
+55 SKSYGERALLSDVT
-69 LQINQGDKIGLVGIN
+69 LQINQGDKIGLIGVN

-98 EAPDAGSVFRQPGQR
+98 EAPDGGSIFCQPGHR
-113 VAYLPQNPA
+113 AAYLPQNPV

-129 LEHVLRYAGRDVQR
+129 LEHVLRGAGRDVQE
-143 ESYRAKTILTKLGVT
+143 ESYRAKAILTKLGVT
-158 DFGEKVG
+158 DFGETVG
-165 RLSGGQKKRLAM
+165 HLSGGQRKRLAM
-177 AAALVQPSEILILD
+177 AAALVRPSEILILD
-191 EPTNHLDYEMAEWL
+191 EPTNHLDYEMVEWL

-225 LDRVCSCIVEIDRGR
+225 LDRVCNCIAEIDHGK

-247 YEGFLQLKSEREESA
+247 YEGFLQLKSEREEYA

-294 IQRVEALQNQSGPA
+294 IQRIEALQNESGPDQ
-308 REETLAME
+308 EETLAME
-316 SLETRLGRKTLEAKA
+316 SLKTRLGKKTLEARHIA
-331 VSKAYGA
+331 KAYGDR
-338 KTLIED
+338 KLIED

-383 VRGETVKIG
+383 IRGETVKIG

-402 PQKRVIDIVRGIAED
+402 PKQRVIDVIRDIAED
-417 VHTKQGVIT
+417 IHTKQGVIT

-443 RVESLSG
+443 RVENLSG

-518 GDGRVQPFL
+518 GDGHVQPFL
-527 GGYAAYLEAQRQR
+527 GGYSAYLEARR
-540 QAEVRSQSGRPAE
+540 QAEAQSQGNRPAKP
-553 RAAPREKSKTKFS
+553 ATPREKTKTKFS

-573 DTIEEEI
+573 DTIEQEI
-580 ETLEQAL
+580 ETLEL
-587 GGIKAQMAQAG
+587 TLDEIKTQMAQAG

-612 ALETKIEQRM
+612 TLETKIEQKM

-627 LEEMARRM
+627 LEEMAQRM

>member
-1 MAVRGASG
+1 M
-9 TLPADE
+9 
-15 NKRRERQLGV
+15 
-25 SLRRITAYNIRN
+25 
-37 TKEGTG
+37 
-43 ERTVRVLAAENI
+43 RVLAAENI
-55 SKRYGERALLSDVT
+55 SKSYGERALLSDVT
-69 LQINQGDKIGLVGIN
+69 LQINQGDKIGLIGVN

-98 EAPDAGSVFRQPGQR
+98 EAPDSGSIFCQPGHR
-113 VAYLPQNPA
+113 AAYLPQNPV

-129 LEHVLRYAGRDVQR
+129 LEHVLRGAGRDVQE
-143 ESYRAKTILTKLGVT
+143 ESYRAKAILTKLGVT
-158 DFGEKVG
+158 DFGETVG
-165 RLSGGQKKRLAM
+165 HLSGGQRKRLAM
-177 AAALVQPSEILILD
+177 AAALVRPSEILILD
-191 EPTNHLDYEMAEWL
+191 EPTNHLDYEMVEWL

-225 LDRVCSCIVEIDRGR
+225 LDRVCNCIAEIDHGK

-247 YEGFLQLKSEREESA
+247 YEGFLQLKSEREEYA

-294 IQRVEALQNQSGPA
+294 IQRIEALQNESGPA
-308 REETLAME
+308 QEETLAME
-316 SLETRLGRKTLEAKA
+316 SLKTRLGKKTLEARHIA
-331 VSKAYGA
+331 KAYGDR
-338 KTLIED
+338 KLIED

-383 VRGETVKIG
+383 IRGETVKIG

-402 PQKRVIDIVRGIAED
+402 PKQRVIDVIRDIAED
-417 VHTKQGVIT
+417 IHTKQGVIT

-436 PGELQYR
+436 PGELQDR
-443 RVESLSG
+443 RVENLSG

-518 GDGRVQPFL
+518 GDGHVQPFL
-527 GGYAAYLEAQRQR
+527 GGYSAYLEARR
-540 QAEVRSQSGRPAE
+540 QAEAQSQGNRPAKP
-553 RAAPREKSKTKFS
+553 ATPREKTKTKFS

-573 DTIEEEI
+573 DTIEQEI
-580 ETLEQAL
+580 ETLEL
-587 GGIKAQMAQAG
+587 TLDEIKTQMAQAG

-612 ALETKIEQRM
+612 TLETKIEQKM

-627 LEEMARRM
+627 LEEMAQRM

>member
-1 MAVRGASG
+1 M
-9 TLPADE
+9 
-15 NKRRERQLGV
+15 
-25 SLRRITAYNIRN
+25 
-37 TKEGTG
+37 
-43 ERTVRVLAAENI
+43 RVLAAENI
-55 SKRYGERALLSDVT
+55 SKSYGERALLSDVT
-69 LQINQGDKIGLVGIN
+69 LQINQGDKIGLIGVN

-98 EAPDAGSVFRQPGQR
+98 EAPDGGSIFCQPGHR
-113 VAYLPQNPA
+113 AAYLPQNPV

-129 LEHVLRYAGRDVQR
+129 LEHVLRGAGRDVQE
-143 ESYRAKTILTKLGVT
+143 ESYRAKAILTKLGVT
-158 DFGEKVG
+158 DFGETVG
-165 RLSGGQKKRLAM
+165 HLSGGQRKRLAM
-177 AAALVQPSEILILD
+177 AAALVRPSEILILD
-191 EPTNHLDYEMAEWL
+191 EPTNHLDYEMVEWL

-225 LDRVCSCIVEIDRGR
+225 LDRVCNCIAEIDHGK

-247 YEGFLQLKSEREESA
+247 YEGFLQLKSEREEYA

-294 IQRVEALQNQSGPA
+294 IQRIEALQNESGPDQ
-308 REETLAME
+308 EETLAME
-316 SLETRLGRKTLEAKA
+316 SLKTRLGKKTLEARHIA
-331 VSKAYGA
+331 KAYGDR
-338 KTLIED
+338 KLIED

-383 VRGETVKIG
+383 IRGETVKIG

-402 PQKRVIDIVRGIAED
+402 PKQRVIDVIRDIAED
-417 VHTKQGVIT
+417 IHTKQGVIT

-443 RVESLSG
+443 RVENLSG

-507 DRVTEKGFALM
+507 DRVTEKGFYS
-518 GDGRVQPFL
+518 GDDSDPKNSLLSDIMKRLPSWRLDTDGIPAAVAFFIVTIAGYTSVITVCFAPNPPPIL
-527 GGYAAYLEAQRQR
+527 GLITR
-540 QAEVRSQSGRPAE
+540 
-553 RAAPREKSKTKFS
+553 
-566 YHEQREY
+566 
-573 DTIEEEI
+573 I
-580 ETLEQAL
+580 
-587 GGIKAQMAQAG
+587 
-598 SDYVALQRLTEEQQ
+598 
-612 ALETKIEQRM
+612 
-622 DRWAE
+622 
-627 LEEMARRM
+627 
-635 RS
+635 

>member
-1 MAVRGASG
+1 M
-9 TLPADE
+9 
-15 NKRRERQLGV
+15 
-25 SLRRITAYNIRN
+25 
-37 TKEGTG
+37 
-43 ERTVRVLAAENI
+43 RVLAAENI
-55 SKRYGERALLSDVT
+55 SKSYGERALLSDVT
-69 LQINQGDKIGLVGIN
+69 LQINQGDKIGLIGVN

-98 EAPDAGSVFRQPGQR
+98 EAPDSGSIFCQPGHR
-113 VAYLPQNPA
+113 VAYLPQNPV

-129 LEHVLRYAGRDVQR
+129 LEHVLRGAGRDVQE
-143 ESYRAKTILTKLGVT
+143 ESYRAKAILTKLGVT
-158 DFGEKVG
+158 DFGETVG
-165 RLSGGQKKRLAM
+165 HLSGGQRKRLAM
-177 AAALVQPSEILILD
+177 AAALVRPSEILILD
-191 EPTNHLDYEMAEWL
+191 EPTNHLDYEMVEWL

-225 LDRVCSCIVEIDRGR
+225 LDRVCNCIAEIDHGK

-247 YEGFLQLKSEREESA
+247 YEGFLQLKSEREEYA

-294 IQRVEALQNQSGPA
+294 IQRIEALQNESGPA
-308 REETLAME
+308 QEETLAME
-316 SLETRLGRKTLEAKA
+316 SLTTRLGKKTLEARHIA
-331 VSKAYGA
+331 KAYGDR
-338 KTLIED
+338 KLIED

-383 VRGETVKIG
+383 IRGETVKIG

-402 PQKRVIDIVRGIAED
+402 PKQRVIDVIRDIAED
-417 VHTKQGVIT
+417 IHTKQGVIT

-443 RVESLSG
+443 RVENLSG

-518 GDGRVQPFL
+518 GDGHVQPFL
-527 GGYAAYLEAQRQR
+527 GGYSAYLEARR
-540 QAEVRSQSGRPAE
+540 QAEAQSQGNRPAKP
-553 RAAPREKSKTKFS
+553 ATPREKTKTKFS

-573 DTIEEEI
+573 DTIEQEI
-580 ETLEQAL
+580 ETLEL
-587 GGIKAQMAQAG
+587 TLDEIKTQMAQAG

-612 ALETKIEQRM
+612 TLETKIEQKM

-627 LEEMARRM
+627 LEEMAQRM

>member
-1 MAVRGASG
+1 M
-9 TLPADE
+9 
-15 NKRRERQLGV
+15 
-25 SLRRITAYNIRN
+25 
-37 TKEGTG
+37 
-43 ERTVRVLAAENI
+43 RVLAAENI
-55 SKRYGERALLSDVT
+55 SKSYGERALLSDVT
-69 LQINQGDKIGLVGIN
+69 LQINQGDKIGLIGVN

-98 EAPDAGSVFRQPGQR
+98 EAPDGGSIFCQPGHR
-113 VAYLPQNPA
+113 AAYLPQNPV

-129 LEHVLRYAGRDVQR
+129 LEHVLRGAGRDVQE
-143 ESYRAKTILTKLGVT
+143 ESYRAKAILTKLGVT
-158 DFGEKVG
+158 DFGETVG
-165 RLSGGQKKRLAM
+165 HLSGGQRKRLAM
-177 AAALVQPSEILILD
+177 AAALVRPSETLILD
-191 EPTNHLDYEMAEWL
+191 EPTNHLDYEMVEWL

-225 LDRVCSCIVEIDRGR
+225 LDRVCNCIAEIDHGK

-247 YEGFLQLKSEREESA
+247 YEGFLQLKSEREEYA

-294 IQRVEALQNQSGPA
+294 IQRIEALQNESGPA
-308 REETLAME
+308 QEETLAME
-316 SLETRLGRKTLEAKA
+316 SLKTRLGKKTLEARHIA
-331 VSKAYGA
+331 KAYGDR
-338 KTLIED
+338 KLIED

-383 VRGETVKIG
+383 IRGETVKIG

-402 PQKRVIDIVRGIAED
+402 PEQRVIDVIRDIAED
-417 VHTKQGVIT
+417 IHTKQGVIT

-443 RVESLSG
+443 RVENLSG

-527 GGYAAYLEAQRQR
+527 GGYSAYLEARR
-540 QAEVRSQSGRPAE
+540 QAEAQSQGNRPAKP
-553 RAAPREKSKTKFS
+553 ATPREKTKTKFS

-573 DTIEEEI
+573 DTIEQEI
-580 ETLEQAL
+580 ETLEL
-587 GGIKAQMAQAG
+587 TLDEIKTQMAQAG

-612 ALETKIEQRM
+612 TLETKIEQKM

-627 LEEMARRM
+627 LEEMAQRM

>member
-1 MAVRGASG
+1 M
-9 TLPADE
+9 
-15 NKRRERQLGV
+15 
-25 SLRRITAYNIRN
+25 
-37 TKEGTG
+37 
-43 ERTVRVLAAENI
+43 RVLAAENI
-55 SKRYGERALLSDVT
+55 SKSYGERALLSDVT
-69 LQINQGDKIGLVGIN
+69 LQINQGDKIGLIGVN

-98 EAPDAGSVFRQPGQR
+98 EAPDGGSIFCQPGHR
-113 VAYLPQNPA
+113 AAYLPQNPV

-129 LEHVLRYAGRDVQR
+129 LEHVLRGAGRDVQE
-143 ESYRAKTILTKLGVT
+143 ESYRAKAILTKLGVT
-158 DFGEKVG
+158 DFGETVG
-165 RLSGGQKKRLAM
+165 HLSGGQRKRLAM
-177 AAALVQPSEILILD
+177 AAALVRPSEILILD
-191 EPTNHLDYEMAEWL
+191 EPTNHLDYEMVEWL

-225 LDRVCSCIVEIDRGR
+225 LDRVCNCIAEIDHGK

-247 YEGFLQLKSEREESA
+247 YEGFLQLKSEREEYA

-294 IQRVEALQNQSGPA
+294 IQRIEALQNESGPDQ
-308 REETLAME
+308 EETLAME
-316 SLETRLGRKTLEAKA
+316 SLKTRLGKKTLEARHIA
-331 VSKAYGA
+331 KAYGDR
-338 KTLIED
+338 KLIED

-383 VRGETVKIG
+383 IRGETVKIG

-402 PQKRVIDIVRGIAED
+402 PKQRVIDVIRDIAED
-417 VHTKQGVIT
+417 IHTKQGVIT

-443 RVESLSG
+443 RVENLSG

-518 GDGRVQPFL
+518 GDGHVQPFL
-527 GGYAAYLEAQRQR
+527 GGYSAYLEARR
-540 QAEVRSQSGRPAE
+540 QAEAQSQGNRPAKP
-553 RAAPREKSKTKFS
+553 ATPREKTKTKFS

-573 DTIEEEI
+573 DTIEQEI
-580 ETLEQAL
+580 ETLEL
-587 GGIKAQMAQAG
+587 TLDEIKTQMAQAG

-612 ALETKIEQRM
+612 TLETKIEQKM

-627 LEEMARRM
+627 LGEMAQRM

>member
-1 MAVRGASG
+1 M
-9 TLPADE
+9 
-15 NKRRERQLGV
+15 
-25 SLRRITAYNIRN
+25 
-37 TKEGTG
+37 
-43 ERTVRVLAAENI
+43 RVLAAENI

-69 LQINQGDKIGLVGIN
+69 LQINQGDKIGLIGVN

-98 EAPDAGSVFRQPGQR
+98 ELPDGGSVFCQPGQR

-143 ESYRAKTILTKLGVT
+143 ESYRAKVILTKLGVT
-158 DFGEKVG
+158 DFGEKTG
-165 RLSGGQKKRLAM
+165 HLSGGQRKRLAM

-191 EPTNHLDYEMAEWL
+191 EPTNHLDYEMVEWL

-225 LDRVCSCIVEIDRGR
+225 LDRVCNCIAEIDHGK

-294 IQRVEALQNQSGPA
+294 IQRIEALKNQSGPA
-308 REETLAME
+308 REKMLAVE
-316 SLETRLGRKTLEAKA
+316 SLKTRLGRKTLEARHIA
-331 VSKAYGA
+331 QADGDRV
-338 KTLIED
+338 LIGD

-383 VRGETVKIG
+383 IRGETVKIG

-402 PQKRVIDIVRGIAED
+402 PHKRVIDIVRDIAED

-518 GDGRVQPFL
+518 GDGNIRPFL
-527 GGYAAYLEAQRQR
+527 GGYSAYLEARQQDEAQRQG
-540 QAEVRSQSGRPAE
+540 GRPAKP
-553 RAAPREKSKTKFS
+553 APQREKVKTKFS

-573 DTIEEEI
+573 DTMEQEI
-580 ETLEQAL
+580 EALEQTL
-587 GGIKAQMAQAG
+587 DEIKTQMAQAG

-612 ALETKIEQRM
+612 ALEAKIEQKM

>member
-1 MAVRGASG
+1 M
-9 TLPADE
+9 
-15 NKRRERQLGV
+15 
-25 SLRRITAYNIRN
+25 
-37 TKEGTG
+37 
-43 ERTVRVLAAENI
+43 RVLAAENI
-55 SKRYGERALLSDVT
+55 SKSYGERALLSDVT
-69 LQINQGDKIGLVGIN
+69 LQINQGDKIGLIGVN

-98 EAPDAGSVFRQPGQR
+98 EAPDGGSIFCQPGHR
-113 VAYLPQNPA
+113 AAYLPQNPV

-129 LEHVLRYAGRDVQR
+129 LEHVLRGAGRDVQE
-143 ESYRAKTILTKLGVT
+143 ESYRAKAILTKLGVT
-158 DFGEKVG
+158 DFGETVG
-165 RLSGGQKKRLAM
+165 HLSGGQRKRLAM
-177 AAALVQPSEILILD
+177 AAALVRPSEILILD
-191 EPTNHLDYEMAEWL
+191 EPTNHLDYEMVEWL

-225 LDRVCSCIVEIDRGR
+225 LDRVCNCIAEIDHGK

-247 YEGFLQLKSEREESA
+247 YEGFLQLKSEREEYA

-294 IQRVEALQNQSGPA
+294 IQRIEALQNESGPA
-308 REETLAME
+308 QEETLAME
-316 SLETRLGRKTLEAKA
+316 SLKTRLGKKTLEARHIA
-331 VSKAYGA
+331 KAYGDR
-338 KTLIED
+338 KLIED

-383 VRGETVKIG
+383 IRGETVKIG

-402 PQKRVIDIVRGIAED
+402 PKQRVIDVIRDIAED
-417 VHTKQGVIT
+417 IHTKQGVIT

-443 RVESLSG
+443 RVENLSG

-518 GDGRVQPFL
+518 GDGHVQPFL
-527 GGYAAYLEAQRQR
+527 GGYSAYLEARR
-540 QAEVRSQSGRPAE
+540 QAEAQSQGNRPAKP
-553 RAAPREKSKTKFS
+553 ATPREKTKTKFS

-573 DTIEEEI
+573 DMIEQEI
-580 ETLEQAL
+580 ETLEL
-587 GGIKAQMAQAG
+587 TLDEIKTQMAQAG

-612 ALETKIEQRM
+612 TLETKIEQKM

-627 LEEMARRM
+627 LEEMAQRM

>member
-1 MAVRGASG
+1 M
-9 TLPADE
+9 
-15 NKRRERQLGV
+15 
-25 SLRRITAYNIRN
+25 
-37 TKEGTG
+37 
-43 ERTVRVLAAENI
+43 RVLAAENI
-55 SKRYGERALLSDVT
+55 SKSYGERALLSDVT
-69 LQINQGDKIGLVGIN
+69 LQINQGDKIGLIGVN

-98 EAPDAGSVFRQPGQR
+98 EAPDGGSIFCQPGHR
-113 VAYLPQNPA
+113 AAYLPQNPV

-129 LEHVLRYAGRDVQR
+129 LEHVLRGAGRDVQE
-143 ESYRAKTILTKLGVT
+143 ESYRAKAILTKLGVT
-158 DFGEKVG
+158 DFGETVG
-165 RLSGGQKKRLAM
+165 HLSGGQRKRLAM
-177 AAALVQPSEILILD
+177 AAALVRPSEILILD
-191 EPTNHLDYEMAEWL
+191 EPTNHLDYEMVEWL

-225 LDRVCSCIVEIDRGR
+225 LDRVCNCIAEIDHGK

-247 YEGFLQLKSEREESA
+247 YEGFLQLKSEREEYA

-294 IQRVEALQNQSGPA
+294 IQRIEALQNESGPA
-308 REETLAME
+308 QEETLAME
-316 SLETRLGRKTLEAKA
+316 SLKTRLGKKTLEARHIA
-331 VSKAYGA
+331 KAYGDR
-338 KTLIED
+338 KLIED

-383 VRGETVKIG
+383 IRGETVKIG

-402 PQKRVIDIVRGIAED
+402 PKQRVIDVIRDIAED
-417 VHTKQGVIT
+417 IHTKQGVIT

-443 RVESLSG
+443 RVENLSG

-466 NLLFLDEPT
+466 NLLFLYEPT

-518 GDGRVQPFL
+518 GDGHVQPFL
-527 GGYAAYLEAQRQR
+527 GGYSAYLEARR
-540 QAEVRSQSGRPAE
+540 QAEAQSQGNRPAKP
-553 RAAPREKSKTKFS
+553 ATPREKTKTKFS

-573 DTIEEEI
+573 DTIEQEI
-580 ETLEQAL
+580 ETLEL
-587 GGIKAQMAQAG
+587 TLDEIKTQMAQAG

-612 ALETKIEQRM
+612 TLETKIEQKM

-627 LEEMARRM
+627 LEEMAQRM

>member
-1 MAVRGASG
+1 M
-9 TLPADE
+9 
-15 NKRRERQLGV
+15 
-25 SLRRITAYNIRN
+25 
-37 TKEGTG
+37 
-43 ERTVRVLAAENI
+43 
-55 SKRYGERALLSDVT
+55 
-69 LQINQGDKIGLVGIN
+69 
-84 GTGKSTLLRLLAGE
+84 
-98 EAPDAGSVFRQPGQR
+98 
-113 VAYLPQNPA
+113 
-122 FAPEDTV
+122 
-129 LEHVLRYAGRDVQR
+129 
-143 ESYRAKTILTKLGVT
+143 
-158 DFGEKVG
+158 
-165 RLSGGQKKRLAM
+165 
-177 AAALVQPSEILILD
+177 
-191 EPTNHLDYEMAEWL
+191 EWL

-225 LDRVCSCIVEIDRGR
+225 LDRVCNCIAEIDHGK

-247 YEGFLQLKSEREESA
+247 YEGFLQLKSEREEYA

-294 IQRVEALQNQSGPA
+294 IQRIEALQNESGPA
-308 REETLAME
+308 QEETLAME
-316 SLETRLGRKTLEAKA
+316 SLKTRLGKKTLEARHIA
-331 VSKAYGA
+331 KAYGDR
-338 KTLIED
+338 KLIED

-383 VRGETVKIG
+383 IRGETVKIG

-402 PQKRVIDIVRGIAED
+402 PKQRVIDVIRDIAED
-417 VHTKQGVIT
+417 IHTKQGVIT

-443 RVESLSG
+443 RVENLSG

-518 GDGRVQPFL
+518 GDGHVQPFL
-527 GGYAAYLEAQRQR
+527 GGYSAYLEARR
-540 QAEVRSQSGRPAE
+540 QAEAQSQGNRPAKP
-553 RAAPREKSKTKFS
+553 ATPREKTKTKFS

-573 DTIEEEI
+573 DTIEQEI
-580 ETLEQAL
+580 ETLEL
-587 GGIKAQMAQAG
+587 TLDEIKTQMAQAG

-612 ALETKIEQRM
+612 TLETKIEQKM

-627 LEEMARRM
+627 LEEMAQRM

>member
-1 MAVRGASG
+1 M
-9 TLPADE
+9 
-15 NKRRERQLGV
+15 
-25 SLRRITAYNIRN
+25 
-37 TKEGTG
+37 
-43 ERTVRVLAAENI
+43 RVLAAENI
-55 SKRYGERALLSDVT
+55 SKSYGERALLSDVT
-69 LQINQGDKIGLVGIN
+69 LQINQGDKIGLIGVN

-98 EAPDAGSVFRQPGQR
+98 EAPDGGSIFCQPGHR
-113 VAYLPQNPA
+113 AAYLPQNPV

-129 LEHVLRYAGRDVQR
+129 LEHVLRGAGRDVQE
-143 ESYRAKTILTKLGVT
+143 ESYRAKAILTKLGVT
-158 DFGEKVG
+158 DFGETVG
-165 RLSGGQKKRLAM
+165 HLSGGQRKRLAM
-177 AAALVQPSEILILD
+177 AAALVRPSEILILD
-191 EPTNHLDYEMAEWL
+191 EPTNHLDYEMVEWL

-225 LDRVCSCIVEIDRGR
+225 LDRVCNCIAEIDHGK

-247 YEGFLQLKSEREESA
+247 YEGFLQLKSEREEYA

-294 IQRVEALQNQSGPA
+294 IQRIEALQNESGPA
-308 REETLAME
+308 QEETLAME
-316 SLETRLGRKTLEAKA
+316 SLKTRLGKKTLEARHIA
-331 VSKAYGA
+331 KAYGDR
-338 KTLIED
+338 KLIED

-383 VRGETVKIG
+383 IRGETVKIG

-402 PQKRVIDIVRGIAED
+402 PKQRVIDVIRDIAED
-417 VHTKQGVIT
+417 IHTKQGVIT

-443 RVESLSG
+443 RVENLSG

-518 GDGRVQPFL
+518 GDGHVQPFL
-527 GGYAAYLEAQRQR
+527 GGYSAYLEARR
-540 QAEVRSQSGRPAE
+540 QAEAQSQGNRPAKP
-553 RAAPREKSKTKFS
+553 ATPREKTKTKFS

-573 DTIEEEI
+573 DTIEQEI
-580 ETLEQAL
+580 ETLEL
-587 GGIKAQMAQAG
+587 TLDEIKTQMAQAG

-612 ALETKIEQRM
+612 TLETKIEQKM

-627 LEEMARRM
+627 LEEMAQRM

>member
-1 MAVRGASG
+1 M
-9 TLPADE
+9 
-15 NKRRERQLGV
+15 
-25 SLRRITAYNIRN
+25 
-37 TKEGTG
+37 
-43 ERTVRVLAAENI
+43 RVLAAENI
-55 SKRYGERALLSDVT
+55 SKSYGERALLSDVT
-69 LQINQGDKIGLVGIN
+69 LQINQGDKIGLIGVN

-98 EAPDAGSVFRQPGQR
+98 EAPDGGSIFCQPGHR
-113 VAYLPQNPA
+113 AAYLPQNPV

-129 LEHVLRYAGRDVQR
+129 LEHVLRGAGRDVQE
-143 ESYRAKTILTKLGVT
+143 ESYRAKVILTKLGVT
-158 DFGEKVG
+158 DFGETVG
-165 RLSGGQKKRLAM
+165 HLSGGQRKRLAM
-177 AAALVQPSEILILD
+177 AAALVRPSEILILD
-191 EPTNHLDYEMAEWL
+191 EPTNHLDYEMVEWL

-225 LDRVCSCIVEIDRGR
+225 LDRVCNCIAEIDHGK

-247 YEGFLQLKSEREESA
+247 YEGFLQLKSEREEYA

-294 IQRVEALQNQSGPA
+294 IQRIEALQNESGPA
-308 REETLAME
+308 QEETLAME
-316 SLETRLGRKTLEAKA
+316 SLKTRLGKKTLEARHIA
-331 VSKAYGA
+331 KAYGDR
-338 KTLIED
+338 KLIED

-383 VRGETVKIG
+383 IRGETVKIG

-402 PQKRVIDIVRGIAED
+402 PEQRVIDVIRDIAED
-417 VHTKQGVIT
+417 IHTKQGVIT

-443 RVESLSG
+443 RVENLSG

-518 GDGRVQPFL
+518 GDGHVQPFL
-527 GGYAAYLEAQRQR
+527 GGYSAYLEARR
-540 QAEVRSQSGRPAE
+540 QAEAQSQGNRPAKP
-553 RAAPREKSKTKFS
+553 ATPREKTKTKFS

-573 DTIEEEI
+573 DTIEQEI
-580 ETLEQAL
+580 ETLEL
-587 GGIKAQMAQAG
+587 TLDEIKTQMAQAG

-612 ALETKIEQRM
+612 TLETKIEQKM

-627 LEEMARRM
+627 LEEMAQRM